1 MIVDYEAMGR
11 RIRRK
16 RQEKGLTQQQ
26 ISKMLNL
33 SLSYY
38 GHIERGTRIPSLET
52 IVSIANTLHMGT
64 DQLLRDSLLIKA
76 PGERNP
82 LFSNHDLHLLR
93 AFLQNQQDALDHW
106 LDIDEA
112 SYIDE
117 EDDDEISV

>member
-16 RQEKGLTQQQ
+16 RQEKGLTQLQ

-64 DQLLRDSLLIKA
+64 DQLLRDSLLIQV
-76 PGERNP
+76 PVERNP
-82 LFSNHDLHLLR
+82 LFTNRDLHLLR
-93 AFLQNQQDALDHW
+93 AFLQSQQDALDHW
-106 LDIDEA
+106 LDNDVP
-112 SYIDE
+112 SCSC
-117 EDDDEISV
+117 EDGDNVQSV

>member
-1 MIVDYEAMGR
+1 MEMNNEDLGR
-11 RIRRK
+11 RIRECRK
-16 RQEKGLTQQQ
+16 RKKMTQEELAEKTN
-26 ISKMLNL
+26 ISASFL
-33 SLSYY
+33 

-64 DQLLRDSLLIKA
+64 DQLLRDSLLIKV
-76 PGERNP
+76 PVERNP